1 MNRRQFVATSA
12 AFVATVNQADAHST
26 KTHDGWVKTPNL
38 PPEFLPKVVD
48 LPGGFAPG
56 EIHVDPSQ
64 FALFWT
70 LPEGRALRYIVGI
83 GRKGLYEAG
92 EFYVAAKR
100 EWPRWTPTPS
110 MIKRNP
116 KNYKKFAKGVPGG
129 LKNPL
134 GARALYLYQPGRGDT
149 YLRIHGTPNPDTI
162 GQRVSNGCARLSNDQ
177 IIDFYEKVP
186 LQTRV
191 VLNPIV
197 T

>member
-1 MNRRQFVATSA
+1 MNRRQFVAAST

-116 KNYKKFAKGVPGG
+116 KKYKKFAKGVPGG
-129 LKNPL
+129 LKNPGHFICINRAVAIPICGSMAHQIPTL
-134 GARALYLYQPGRGDT
+134 LDSAFRMGARG
-149 YLRIHGTPNPDTI
+149 
-162 GQRVSNGCARLSNDQ
+162 
-177 IIDFYEKVP
+177 
-186 LQTRV
+186 
-191 VLNPIV
+191 
-197 T
+197 